1 MGKIALHGPKEV
13 LIRLDRGIAC
23 HDLGRRHSFVRKGFR
38 FPLRLFPFMGSG
50 KLFQWHVICLFSY
63 DSFFDELINGQGN
76 RFFVRHIAEVFM
88 GSFTNSRFFLKAICL
103 SFFLLSQALPLP
115 IAANPFIGLLP
126 SPLISMKALQLI
138 PDKDPDHT
146 RFVAFDEVDLL
157 EGT

>member
-1 MGKIALHGPKEV
+1 
-13 LIRLDRGIAC
+13 
-23 HDLGRRHSFVRKGFR
+23 
-38 FPLRLFPFMGSG
+38 MGSG

-76 RFFVRHIAEVFM
+76 RFFDRSIRMVFT
-88 GSFTNSRFFLKAICL
+88 GSFADGTFFRKAFLL
-103 SFFLLSQALPLP
+103 SFFLLSQSLPLP
-115 IAANPFIGLLP
+115 IAANSFMGLLP
-126 SPLISMKALQLI
+126 SPLVAVKALQLI